1 MHLKKLTLKP
11 ATTPRA
17 KRGSKPC
24 DAEVHIIR
32 PRDVQDNLI
41 VRTSTTTLKNKKN
54 SQVAKQKK
62 KNLI

>member
-32 PRDVQDNLI
+32 PRDVQGNLI
-41 VRTSTTTLKNKKN
+41 VRPRITTQRNKNN
-54 SQVAKQKK
+54 SQIA
-62 KNLI
+62 